1 MSAGMDGRPAKGVKL
16 SLAEAAA
23 LVRPRDMLTCGLA
36 IAQPT
41 GLLEAIGA
49 RDDFEDLAILSGLL
63 VRPYAFFQRRG
74 VRVLSGF
81 YGPMERMAQAAGATV
96 DYVPADFGGLE
107 RLVLQLKPRI
117 VAAATTPPDAEGWMS
132 FGLHAG
138 AHFTPFLEAAR
149 DPERLAIAEANPQL
163 PRVGGLPA
171 LGGHR
176 IHVSEVDAW
185 VENDEPLLS
194 LPAAAPSPEEIAI
207 AEHATALIESG
218 ATLQLGIGG
227 IPDHIA
233 QLLATGP
240 GGDFGIHTEM
250 ISDGVMHLHRAGKI
264 TNRKGLYDG
273 VSVGTFAMG
282 SPALYRWLDGN
293 PQVALL
299 PVSATN
305 DPALCRQ
312 LRRFVSVNGALMV
325 DLSGQVAADHIGAR
339 QYSGVGGHETFVIAA
354 REAPGGK
361 SLVCLKST
369 ATVGGERVS
378 TIVPHIPVDATVTTP
393 RHHTHWVVTEHGA
406 VDLSVLPQR
415 ERLGALI
422 SIAHPDFRESLR
434 AAR

>member
-1 MSAGMDGRPAKGVKL
+1 MPGGPPKGTKL
-16 SLAEAAA
+16 SLTDAAQ
-23 LVRPRDMLTCGLA
+23 LVRPRDTLTCGLA

-63 VRPYAFFQRRG
+63 IRPYAFFQRRG
-74 VRVLSGF
+74 VRVVSGF
-81 YGPMERMAQAAGATV
+81 FGPMERMADTAGACV

-117 VAAATTPPDAEGWMS
+117 VAAVTTPPDAEGWMS

-149 DPERLAIAEANPQL
+149 DPDRLAIAEANSRL
-163 PRVGGLPA
+163 PRIGGLPE

-185 VENDEPLLS
+185 VEHDEEPIA
-194 LPAAAPSPEEIAI
+194 LPAGTPAAEEIAI
-207 AEHATALIESG
+207 AEHAVRLIEPG

-227 IPDHIA
+227 IPDRIA
-233 QLLATGP
+233 TLLAAGP
-240 GGDFGIHTEM
+240 GSDYGIHTEM
-250 ISDGVMHLHRAGKI
+250 ITDGVMHLHRAGKV

-282 SPALYRWLDGN
+282 SAELYHWLDGN
-293 PQVALL
+293 REVAML

-305 DPALCRQ
+305 DPALCRR

-325 DLSGQVAADHIGAR
+325 DLAGQVAADHIRAK

-369 ATVGGERVS
+369 VTIGGQRIS
-378 TIVPHIPVDATVTTP
+378 TIVPHIPTDATVTTP
-393 RHHTHWVVTEHGA
+393 RHRTHWVVTEHGA

-415 ERLGALI
+415 ERAEALI
-422 SIAHPDFRESLR
+422 SIAHPDFRDSLR
-434 AAR
+434 AAVR

>member
-1 MSAGMDGRPAKGVKL
+1 MGGRPGKGTKL

-23 LVRPRDMLTCGLA
+23 LVRPRDTLTCGLA

-63 VRPYAFFQRRG
+63 IRPYTFFQRRG

-81 YGPMERMAQAAGATV
+81 FGPMERMAQAAGVAV
-96 DYVPADFGGLE
+96 DYMPADFGGLE
-107 RLVLQLKPRI
+107 RLVRQLKPRI
-117 VAAATTPPDAEGWMS
+117 VTAVTTPPDADGWMS

-163 PRVGGLPA
+163 PRIGGLPE
-171 LGGHR
+171 LGGNR

-185 VENDEPLLS
+185 VEHDEPPIA
-194 LPAAAPSPEEIAI
+194 LPDGTPSPEEIAI
-207 AEHATALIESG
+207 AQHATALIETG

-227 IPDHIA
+227 VPDQIA
-233 QLLATGP
+233 RILATGS
-240 GGDFGIHTEM
+240 GGDYGIHTEM
-250 ISDGVMHLHRAGKI
+250 IADGVMRLHQAGKV
-264 TNRKGLYDG
+264 TNQKGLYDG
-273 VSVGTFAMG
+273 VSVGTFALG
-282 SPALYRWLDGN
+282 SAELYRWLDGN
-293 PQVALL
+293 PSVAML

-305 DPALCRQ
+305 DPALCRR

-325 DLSGQVAADHIGAR
+325 DLAGQVAADHIRAK
-339 QYSGVGGHETFVIAA
+339 QYSGVGGHEMFVVAA

-369 ATVGGERVS
+369 VTVGGERIS

-406 VDLSVLPQR
+406 VDLSTLPERQR
-415 ERLGALI
+415 VDALI
-422 SIAHPDFRESLR
+422 SIAHPDFRASIR
-434 AAR
+434 AAS